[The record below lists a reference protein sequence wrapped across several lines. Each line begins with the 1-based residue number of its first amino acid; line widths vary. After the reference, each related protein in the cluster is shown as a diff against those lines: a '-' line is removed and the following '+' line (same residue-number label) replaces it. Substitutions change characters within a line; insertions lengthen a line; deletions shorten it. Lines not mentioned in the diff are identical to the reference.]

1 MTIVGKAAIKK
12 ILGNVPYTAEL
23 YWLFRQNGKPISRF
37 SLQQLEKSLPKI
49 LEQVQILRESAQ
61 PGKKIFIFANL
72 HYWIEHASLL
82 GLALA
87 SQGHQVTLGY
97 LPFSEWRSSI
107 NRFDL
112 RRQNIYAR
120 RIFEKASP
128 YLKAVSFLSKRAPY
142 VALNSELEDMVRQIS
157 IFDSQYTEQIEEIDP
172 NSDLYRLRYRRN
184 RDAAQTILGWLKT
197 DRPDVVIVPNG
208 TIMELGVCYNVSR
221 SLKIPTVTYEFSD
234 QRNRI
239 WIAQNSEVMRQNT
252 QSLWEARKDEI
263 LVDDQLEKVRSLMQA
278 RHSASLWQNFSRT
291 WQGVPT
297 QGGEKT
303 RSSLGLDNRP
313 IVLLATNVL
322 GDSLTLGRQVFT
334 KSMAEWIER
343 TVQYFVPRD
352 DTQLVIRVHPGEILT
367 RGVSIVDIIHNLM
380 PELPAHIHLIK
391 PKEKINT
398 YDIMEIADLGLIY
411 TTTVGLEMA
420 MSGIP
425 AIVVGNTHYRNLGFT
440 YDPDSYVSY
449 YKLLGAMLEN
459 PGQYRLSEEKIN
471 LAWKYAYHFF
481 FDFPRPFPW
490 HLVRMWDDFKE
501 KDLLHVFSKE
511 GMEEYAPSFQYL
523 VGEKLDW
530 NKVQFDK

>member
-1 MTIVGKAAIKK
+1 MTIVGKEAIKK

-37 SLQQLEKSLPKI
+37 SLQQLEKNLPNI
-49 LEQVQILRESAQ
+49 IEQVRTLRETSQ
-61 PGKKIFIFANL
+61 PGKKVFIFATL
-72 HYWIEHASLL
+72 HYWIEHATLL

-87 SQGHQVTLGY
+87 SQGHDVTLGY
-97 LPFSEWRSSI
+97 LPFSEWRSPI

-120 RIFEKASP
+120 RLLSKTEPF
-128 YLKAVSFLSKRAPY
+128 LNAVSFLSKRSPY

-157 IFDSQYTEQIEEIDP
+157 VFDSQYTEQIEEIDI
-172 NSDLYRLRYRRN
+172 NSDLYKLRYRRN
-184 RDAAQTILGWLKT
+184 RDAAQTILGWLKA

-221 SLKIPTVTYEFSD
+221 SLKIPTTTYEFSD
-234 QRNRI
+234 QRNRF
-239 WIAQNSEVMRQNT
+239 WIAQNAEVMRQNT
-252 QSLWEARKDEI
+252 HSLWEARKEVV
-263 LVDDQLEKVRSLMQA
+263 LNVDQLERVKSLMQA
-278 RHSASLWQNFSRT
+278 RHSASLWENFSRM
-291 WQGVPT
+291 WQGTPT
-297 QGGEKT
+297 EGGEKI
-303 RSSLGLDNRP
+303 RHSLGLDNRP

-352 DTQLVIRVHPGEILT
+352 DIQLVIRVHPGEILT

-380 PELPAHIHLIK
+380 PELPEHIHLIK
-391 PKEKINT
+391 PKEKVNT
-398 YDIMEIADLGLIY
+398 YDLMEIADLGLVY

-440 YDPDSYVSY
+440 IDPDSYVNY
-449 YKLLGAMLEN
+449 YKLLGSMLAD
-459 PGQYRLSEEKIN
+459 PSQYRMSKDKID

-490 HLVRMWDDFKE
+490 HLVHMWDDYRE
-501 KDLLHVFSKE
+501 KDLFRVFDNE
-511 GMEEYAPSFQYL
+511 GKEEYGDSFKYL

-530 NKVQFDK
+530 NNIHFDP